1 MQMDILKFKCSFL
14 KAFIKRCITN
24 LCTEI
29 KMIEEI
35 IDCSPYSP
43 LSSLAYTL
51 RKFLNLKMSKIL
63 TTGSFIIFIQI

>member
-14 KAFIKRCITN
+14 KAFIKRCMTN

-35 IDCSPYSP
+35 IDCSP
-43 LSSLAYTL
+43 AYTL
-51 RKFLNLKMSKIL
+51 KKLLNLKMSKNL
-63 TTGSFIIFIQI
+63 TTV